1 MVDLKHALN
10 YFRTMITANIHD
22 AKTHLSEY
30 LDRLDTE
37 GEILLCK
44 RNIPIA
50 RILPVKKGTGR
61 LKRVLSGDGLAVVL
75 DGRFREPLDPETE
88 AAFAG
93 K

>member
-1 MVDLKHALN
+1 
-10 YFRTMITANIHD
+10 MITANIHD

-30 LDRLDTE
+30 LDRLDKE

-50 RILPVKKGTGR
+50 RIIPVEKGSAGF
-61 LKRVLSGDGLAVVL
+61 KRVLGGADLGVKL
-75 DGRFREPLDPETE
+75 DARFWEPLDTE
-88 AAFAG
+88 LESAFAG